1 MISPTQQKYIWYKH
15 QEETLTS
22 VECYLSDVSDGVWV
36 VWNEAGYVNNII
48 LASSL
53 RRRKSGLIRCWYRYK
68 VIDRPR
74 VFRWCCRDKLK
85 EKKNYAANIT
95 PSVNSRACT

>member
-1 MISPTQQKYIWYKH
+1 MISETQQMYIRYKH

-48 LASSL
+48 LASS
-53 RRRKSGLIRCWYRYK
+53 
-68 VIDRPR
+68 
-74 VFRWCCRDKLK
+74 
-85 EKKNYAANIT
+85 
-95 PSVNSRACT
+95 